1 MAPFHRVL
9 VDSSAC
15 SLKCMFACVLLFF
28 FMRVQVLRYPA
39 SMEIK
44 NKMRIEYNLTLLRW
58 DWQFHHNIAN
68 RHWDYNREVA
78 DTSIIEMM
86 MLAKTNL
93 FVGQSTS
100 NFFRFALELKSAS
113 CDCVPVFYS
122 LDSPWCFDFA
132 ARAGK
137 NVFSSSQGSES
148 NWMC

>member
-1 MAPFHRVL
+1 MGISVTTANHGDGEPDDFAVL
-9 VDSSAC
+9 E
-15 SLKCMFACVLLFF
+15 M
-28 FMRVQVLRYPA
+28 
-39 SMEIK
+39 
-44 NKMRIEYNLTLLRW
+44 
-58 DWQFHHNIAN
+58 
-68 RHWDYNREVA
+68 
-78 DTSIIEMM
+78 EMM